1 MRDEPG
7 LKIVQC
13 KKNRGKGFAIR
24 LGLEH
29 VTGHFV
35 AIQDADLEVHPKDL
49 LPILE
54 PLRKKGA
61 QVVYGSRFRDGRKQA
76 SLQNYIANRLL
87 AGFVNLLYRVRITD
101 ESTCYKAFD
110 AHLIT
115 NLNLTCEGFEFCPEV
130 TAKVLR
136 AGYSIHEVPIS
147 YSPRTEKQGKKLRFW
162 RDGILAVWILLK
174 YRFTSKTEIF
184 KKGIKVPVDLG

>member
-1 MRDEPG
+1 MSNA
-7 LKIVQC
+7 
-13 KKNRGKGFAIR
+13 KKKRGKGFAIR

-35 AIQDADLEVHPKDL
+35 VIQDADLEVHPKDL
-49 LPILE
+49 LSILE
-54 PLRKKGA
+54 PLREKGV

-110 AHLIT
+110 AHLIA
-115 NLNLTCEGFEFCPEV
+115 NLNLTYEGFEFCPVV

-136 AGYSIHEVPIS
+136 AGYSIREVPIS

-162 RDGILAVWILLK
+162 HDGILAVWILLK